1 MGWSK
6 TAEDNYE
13 IFCERMVL
21 KGEDKS
27 FLISSDSNTPKTTTE
42 YRKQ

>member
-21 KGEDKS
+21 KGDDKS
-27 FLISSDSNTPKTTTE
+27 FLISSENNTTKRTTE
-42 YRKQ
+42 YRNQ